1 MEKKDII
8 TFFDNCAPWW
18 DADMIRNEALI
29 TRILDNC
36 AISEG
41 IHVLDV
47 ACGTG
52 VLFPDYLKRNVA
64 SVTGIDISPE
74 MAKIAQAKFP
84 EVNVI
89 CGDVE
94 TVEFDKKFDAIMVY
108 NAFPHFPDPAQL
120 IKVLAGL
127 VKPGGKLSVA
137 HGMSRAVL
145 ASHHAGRAS
154 KVSIDLIH
162 EKELAALMEPYFDVD
177 VVISDDLMY
186 QVAGVRREGEI
197 HSHGGHS
204 HVHGHG
210 HSHNHSHSHVH
221 NHNVAPMEELLA
233 LMKYMVSHNDA
244 HAQELAELAEQLKGA
259 GKGRAYQKLM
269 DAVASFDMA
278 NAQLD
283 AVLKELTDDEI

>member
-8 TFFDNCAPWW
+8 TFFDKCAPWW
-18 DADMIRNEALI
+18 DTDMVRHEDLI
-29 TRILDNC
+29 TAILDNGG
-36 AISEG
+36 IKEG

-52 VLFPDYLKRNVA
+52 VLFPDYLSRNVA

-74 MAKIAQAKFP
+74 MAKIAAEKFP
-84 EVNVI
+84 EVKVI

-94 TVEFDKKFDAIMVY
+94 TAEFSRKFDAIMVY
-108 NAFPHFPDPAQL
+108 NAFPHFPNPAHL

-137 HGMSRAVL
+137 HGMSRAQL
-145 ASHHAGRAS
+145 TSHHAGRAS
-154 KVSIDLIH
+154 SVSIDLLH

-177 VVISDDLMY
+177 VIISNDRMY

-197 HSHGGHS
+197 HSHGGRS
-204 HVHGHG
+204 HAHGHG
-210 HSHNHSHSHVH
+210 HSHTHSHGHSETSL
-221 NHNVAPMEELLA
+221 EELLA

-244 HAQELAELAEQLKGA
+244 HAQELAELADQLKTA
-259 GKGRAYQKLM
+259 GRNRAYQKLM
-269 DAVASFDMA
+269 DAVASFDIA

-283 AVLKELTDDEI
+283 AVFKELTQEELD

>member
-18 DADMIRNEALI
+18 DEDMVRNEDLIAL
-29 TRILDNC
+29 ILDNGG
-36 AISEG
+36 IKEN

-74 MAKIAQAKFP
+74 MAKIAQSKFP
-84 EVNVI
+84 EVEVV

-94 TVEFDKKFDAIMVY
+94 TVDFGKKFDAIMVY
-108 NAFPHFPDPAQL
+108 NAFPHFPDPARL
-120 IKVLAGL
+120 IQVLAGL

-137 HGMSRAVL
+137 HGMSRAAL
-145 ASHHAGRAS
+145 TSHHAGRAS
-154 KVSIDLIH
+154 QVSIDLIH
-162 EKELAALMEPYFDVD
+162 ERELAALMEPYFDVD
-177 VVISDDLMY
+177 VIISNDRMY
-186 QVAGVRREGEI
+186 QVAGVRRDGEL

-204 HVHGHG
+204 HIHGHG
-210 HSHNHSHSHVH
+210 HSHSHHH
-221 NHNVAPMEELLA
+221 DATPMEELLA
-233 LMKYMVSHNDA
+233 LMKYMVTHNDA
-244 HAQELAELAEQLKGA
+244 HAQELAELADQLKQA
-259 GKGRAYQKLM
+259 GRGRAYQKLM

-283 AVLKELTDDEI
+283 AVLKELTEEELDI